1 MKRESQKNAPHSSPQ
16 TSQTSQT
23 GQTGQTGQGSPVNPA
38 EPADRTDRRTSR
50 RTVTPR
56 RRLLAA
62 AALAPLLAPVLT
74 GVGVGSARARS
85 AVTPGTETGG
95 TGAGGGEPAGPVQP
109 VPTTEA
115 DWKGVAKALGRPG
128 SLVRGLF
135 YHTRFPRGD
144 LHVVTRGVTVAPGL
158 ALGSHMAFVRYADG
172 TTSVMGD
179 LNVTEGELQRVTDSL
194 FQHGIEVTAL
204 HKHLLAHT
212 PDVWWLHI
220 HGHAHGTDPVP
231 LARGLR
237 AAIGRTASPPATEPG
252 PPRPLD
258 LDLAGM
264 EAALGVAGSNDGG
277 IHKAVFA
284 RRETVVHEGKA
295 LPRGLA
301 ATSAF
306 NFQPLGGG
314 RAAVNGDFAMVADE
328 VQKVLSTL
336 RRGGL
341 ELVELHNH
349 GLTEEPRLFFAH
361 FWGVDDAVRLAR
373 ALRPAVDA
381 TNVVPVSMTDGSV
394 RVSP

>member
-1 MKRESQKNAPHSSPQ
+1 MKKESQKNAPPASPE
-16 TSQTSQT
+16 TRRVD
-23 GQTGQTGQGSPVNPA
+23 PVDLVGPPEA
-38 EPADRTDRRTSR
+38 AARTDGRKSR
-50 RTVTPR
+50 RTPTPR

-62 AALAPLLAPVLT
+62 AAFAPLLT
-74 GVGVGSARARS
+74 GVGIGTARARS
-85 AVTPGTETGG
+85 AVAPEAGGAG
-95 TGAGGGEPAGPVQP
+95 TGEPGDEPAGPVQP

-115 DWKGVAKALGRPG
+115 DWKSVAKALGRPG
-128 SLVRGLF
+128 NLLRGLF
-135 YHTRFPRGD
+135 YHTEFPRRD
-144 LHVVTRGVTVAPGL
+144 LHVVSRGVTVTPGL
-158 ALGSHMAFVRYADG
+158 ALGSHVSFVRYADG
-172 TTSVMGD
+172 SASVMGD

-204 HKHLLAHT
+204 HKHLPAHA

-237 AAIGRTASPPATEPG
+237 AAIGRTATPPAVEPG
-252 PPRPLD
+252 PPPALD

-264 EAALGVAGSNDGG
+264 EAALGVAGSNEDG

-284 RRETVVHEGKA
+284 RRETVIHEGKA

-328 VQKVLSTL
+328 VQTVLSTL

-349 GLTEEPRLFFAH
+349 GLTEEPRLFFVH

-381 TNVVPVSMTDGSV
+381 TNVGPVALMEGSL
-394 RVSP
+394 RVDP

>member
-1 MKRESQKNAPHSSPQ
+1 MKRESQDKALPSLPQGGPVDPPAPDKR
-16 TSQTSQT
+16 T
-23 GQTGQTGQGSPVNPA
+23 G
-38 EPADRTDRRTSR
+38 RRGT
-50 RTVTPR
+50 TPR

-74 GVGVGSARARS
+74 GVGVGTARARS
-85 AVTPGTETGG
+85 GPAPEA
-95 TGAGGGEPAGPVQP
+95 GAGAGARAAEDAAPGGPVQP
-109 VPTTEA
+109 VPTTVA
-115 DWKGVAKALGRPG
+115 DWKGVARALGRSG

-144 LHVVTRGVTVAPGL
+144 LHVVTRGVTVSPGL

-172 TTSVMGD
+172 TVSAMGD

-212 PDVWWLHI
+212 PDVWWIHI
-220 HGHAHGTDPVP
+220 HAHGTDPVP

-237 AAIGRTASPPATEPG
+237 AAIGRTASPPAMEPG
-252 PPRPLD
+252 PPPPLD

-277 IHKAVFA
+277 IYKSVFA
-284 RRETVVHEGKA
+284 RRETVIHDGRA

-328 VQKVLSTL
+328 VQPVLSTL
-336 RRGGL
+336 RRGGI

-361 FWGVDDAVRLAR
+361 FWAVDDAVRLAR

-381 TNVVPVSMTDGSV
+381 TNVAPVSMTGGSE
-394 RVSP
+394 RVGP